1 MHRLNLILLILA
13 IARFL
18 WASAFHQNTVY
29 TTSILAKR
37 EIPLGFLINQSIE
50 SSLRAR
56 QGPLLA

>member
-29 TTSILAKR
+29 TNSVNLNKFTLYIQPVYWQK
-37 EIPLGFLINQSIE
+37 EKFL
-50 SSLRAR
+50 
-56 QGPLLA
+56 